1 MPIPAS
7 LTDLWIRYYKG
18 GINGMTTLNSV
29 LGQLDSSAL
38 GYTLMHEHVIGAQ
51 AGILQNYPEFFGPN
65 YMDSIVTRLIQA
77 KNGGIDTIVDAS
89 TFEMG
94 RDVSVMTEASRRS
107 GVNIIATT
115 GCGPD
120 ADRIVGDWS
129 ADQFTGL
136 FIREIRNGIAGTD
149 VKAGILKSFADV
161 DGVTPGTEIMLRAV
175 ARAHLQTN
183 VPIMLH
189 SYAPGQ
195 VGRQQLH
202 ILQEEDVDM
211 KRVKVDHSL
220 ETTDIEYLVW
230 LLEQGCYLGMD
241 RLPGLGV
248 SITDRIKPLK
258 ELIDAG
264 WAHRLLPSHDLM
276 LVMHVP
282 HFPPEVREWMATGNP
297 YKLLYINKVVNPLLR
312 EMGVSE
318 TILNSMFI
326 DNPRNFF
333 EAT

>member
-1 MPIPAS
+1 
-7 LTDLWIRYYKG
+7 
-18 GINGMTTLNSV
+18 MTTINSV
-29 LGQLDSSAL
+29 LGPLDSSDL
-38 GYTLMHEHVIGAQ
+38 GYTLMHEHVIGSQ

-65 YMDSIVTRLIQA
+65 FMDSIINGLVEA

-94 RDVSVMTEASRRS
+94 REVTVLAEASRRS

-120 ADRIVGDWS
+120 ADRLVGDWS

-136 FIREIRNGIAGTD
+136 FVRDIKKGIADTD
-149 VKAGILKSFADV
+149 IKAGILKSFADV
-161 DGVTPGTEIMLRAV
+161 DGVTPGVEIILRAV
-175 ARAHLQTN
+175 ARAHLQTGI
-183 VPIMLH
+183 PIILH
-189 SYAPGQ
+189 SYARGQ
-195 VGRQQLH
+195 VGRQQLRV
-202 ILQEEDVDM
+202 LQEEGVDM

-220 ETTDIEYLVW
+220 DTTDIEYLTW

-241 RLPGLGV
+241 RLPGLGE

-258 ELIDAG
+258 TLIDAG
-264 WAHRLLPSHDLM
+264 WAHRLLLSHDLM
-276 LVMHVP
+276 LAMHIP
-282 HFPPEVREWMATGNP
+282 HFPPEVRDWMANGNP
-297 YKLLYINKVVNPLLR
+297 DRLLYINKVVNPLLR

-318 TILNSMFI
+318 TVLNSMFT

-333 EAT
+333 ETI